1 MKNLPQAVHSNQ
13 LGPHE
18 ELPKL
23 LARHRAN
30 KSQRPIAEHTSAAFE
45 QVLHWLD
52 DWSGDVI
59 IDACCGVGESTIHLS
74 HQYPNAKVIG
84 IDKSSV
90 RLDKHAHYVEQSFSA
105 DKSSLDKNHPRLK
118 SLFAKTNYMVIQADL
133 NDFWRLLHSYISTNQ
148 NSLTWRVSKQCI
160 FYPNPYPKKA
170 QVGKRW
176 HASPTFPFI
185 IACCKN
191 IELRSNWRIYVEEFV
206 LSAAFYHVD
215 MQVSKLHLASPAE
228 AMTPFERKYS
238 QVGQELWSATTFGT
252 GLDK

>member
-1 MKNLPQAVHSNQ
+1 VHSNQ

-90 RLDKHAHYVEQSFSA
+90 RLDKHAHYVEQSSVSNVFFTPILTRKKRKWVRDGMLA
-105 DKSSLDKNHPRLK
+105 
-118 SLFAKTNYMVIQADL
+118 
-133 NDFWRLLHSYISTNQ
+133 LHSH
-148 NSLTWRVSKQCI
+148 LLLRVVKI
-160 FYPNPYPKKA
+160 
-170 QVGKRW
+170 
-176 HASPTFPFI
+176 
-185 IACCKN
+185 
-191 IELRSNWRIYVEEFV
+191 
-206 LSAAFYHVD
+206 LSCDLIGVY
-215 MQVSKLHLASPAE
+215 M
-228 AMTPFERKYS
+228 
-238 QVGQELWSATTFGT
+238 
-252 GLDK
+252 